1 MKLMLM
7 TIAMGVGAV
16 YFFTKNRKI
25 DLEFQAEPK
34 HDEMMSSDDERWLA
48 AGAE

>member
-16 YFFTKNRKI
+16 YFFTKNRKV
-25 DLEFQAEPK
+25 DFELQVEPK
-34 HDEMMSSDDERWLA
+34 HDGMMSSEDERWLA